1 MGEQL
6 MSGNK
11 AGRPKLP
18 PERKKKRKSVVLI
31 QSEID
36 TLEKRFGSL
45 TLAIRSLIINDT
57 QANNEALETIKQIKE
72 LTKNF

>member
-1 MGEQL
+1 MADTKTP
-6 MSGNK
+6 NK

-45 TLAIRSLIINDT
+45 TLALRYHIINDT
-57 QANNEALETIKQIKE
+57 QATNEALETIKQIKS
-72 LTKNF
+72 LIDKY